1 MHNEL
6 DGIDVVGDNDEL
18 GLVLLNEGGHVVQ
31 AKLEMHWLVGLFS
44 GSGVRSAGFGLLF
57 QSSSLLFV
65 ALRRVL
71 SEQFKELGSFI
82 S

>member
-1 MHNEL
+1 
-6 DGIDVVGDNDEL
+6 
-18 GLVLLNEGGHVVQ
+18 
-31 AKLEMHWLVGLFS
+31 
-44 GSGVRSAGFGLLF
+44 LF